1 MKKRF
6 LTVAVLTVLAT
17 GLAGCSFSFGTGSNA
32 STAKPVAAN
41 APAANNNSASTA
53 KTDSAAKPA
62 LTNEKKP
69 DGNAKTAN
77 RKNPVPANWVYVYD
91 ENKGYGFSLPEGSR
105 GEVEKI
111 EGIDVMSATTPAPS
125 EVDIFV
131 LSYTDE
137 TLTKEDLLDDAVK
150 FLEGL
155 GQKVTPGKLNAE
167 SEEYAVADATSEH
180 PTRGKGKLRILVG
193 TDITDNYVMIIGTEE
208 AKFAANESIID
219 AIWGSFEMWSGGGS
233 SQ

>member
-6 LTVAVLTVLAT
+6 LTFAALTVLAT
-17 GLAGCSFSFGTGSNA
+17 GPAGCSFSFGTG
-32 STAKPVAAN
+32 
-41 APAANNNSASTA
+41 NSA
-53 KTDSAAKPA
+53 SAAKPA
-62 LTNEKKP
+62 AANAPPANSNSSSTTKTDKPALANEKKP
-69 DGNAKTAN
+69 DGTAKTAN
-77 RKNPVPANWVYVYD
+77 KKNPVPANWVYIYD

-111 EGIDVMSATTPAPS
+111 EGIDVMAATTPAPS
-125 EVDIFV
+125 EVDVFV
-131 LSYTDE
+131 LAYKDE
-137 TLTKEDLLDDAVK
+137 TLAKEDLLDDAVK

-155 GQKVTPGKLNAE
+155 GQKVTPGKLKAE
-167 SEEYAVADATSEH
+167 SDEYAVADATSIH
-180 PTRGKGKLRILVG
+180 PTRGKAKLRILVG

-219 AIWGSFEMWSGGGS
+219 SIWGSFEMWSGGGS

>member
-1 MKKRF
+1 M
-6 LTVAVLTVLAT
+6 TVLASVT
-17 GLAGCSFSFGTGSNA
+17 GCSFSFGTGNTTN
-32 STAKPVAAN
+32 TAKPAAAN
-41 APAANNNSASTA
+41 TSAANSTTASAA
-53 KTDSAAKPA
+53 KTDSKAKPA
-62 LTNEKKP
+62 LKNEQKP
-69 DGNAKTAN
+69 GGTAKTAN

-111 EGIDVMSATTPAPS
+111 EGIDVMAATTPAPS
-125 EVDIFV
+125 EVDVFV
-131 LSYTDE
+131 LAYKDE
-137 TLTKEDLLDDAVK
+137 TLAKEDLLDDAVK

-155 GQKVTPGKLNAE
+155 GQKVTPGKLTAE
-167 SEEYAVADATSEH
+167 SDEYAVADATSEH

-219 AIWGSFEMWSGGGS
+219 AIWGSFELWSGGGS